1 MLLSRNICKKSQYA
15 TSCVEMSL
23 LLYHSD
29 YSRNFYIFFSD
40 CNCSSNELLEL
51 GNNGGYH
58 EGFSALNTPSDGSP
72 RNSNIEIKG
81 EPLKTLL
88 SVSSK
93 NFQIVNKQLQKM

>member
-1 MLLSRNICKKSQYA
+1 MYFQ
-15 TSCVEMSL
+15 TF
-23 LLYHSD
+23 HG
-29 YSRNFYIFFSD
+29 IFTISFSD

-88 SVSSK
+88 SVSTK
-93 NFQIVNKQLQKM
+93 KIVKL

>member
-1 MLLSRNICKKSQYA
+1 MYFQTFHGIC
-15 TSCVEMSL
+15 T
-23 LLYHSD
+23 
-29 YSRNFYIFFSD
+29 IFFSD

-88 SVSSK
+88 SVSTKKLS
-93 NFQIVNKQLQKM
+93 NCKQTAGKLIRMHNVEISGFFCHSDFT